1 MPIFKVRI
9 DAPATWFVEIEA
21 EDEDEADVKTR
32 ELLGDSTAP
41 GHLPTWEVDLGEAE
55 WSFDEGREV

>member
-1 MPIFKVRI
+1 MATFRVRI

-41 GHLPTWEVDLGEAE
+41 EHLPNWEVDLGEAE
-55 WSFDEGREV
+55 WSFDEGREG

>member
-1 MPIFKVRI
+1 MATFTVRI
-9 DAPATWFVEIEA
+9 DAPATWYVEIEA

-41 GHLPTWEVDLGEAE
+41 GHLPNWEVDLGEAE
-55 WSFDEGREV
+55 WSFDEGVEV